1 MVNKTVKPW
10 TKLPKIIWLFWDK
23 GIEKSTL
30 ANKLCVENIK
40 YYGEAAGYEIK
51 MLNNSN
57 I

>member
-1 MVNKTVKPW
+1 MVNKTAKPW